1 MAADQRELT
10 PGLTPD
16 SAHRRSYMYST
27 VMVIILLFPWSILG
41 IMLLGALGR
50 RLRKV
55 PVRSR

>member
-1 MAADQRELT
+1 
-10 PGLTPD
+10 
-16 SAHRRSYMYST
+16 MYST

-50 RLRKV
+50 RLRKA